1 MCGISGLV
9 YFNDIKVSHHIIS
22 DFNNQLKHR
31 GPDGHN
37 VWIDEE
43 LNIGL
48 GHRRLSILD
57 LSDHGSQPM
66 SFANERYWMVFN
78 GEVFNFIE
86 LRSELIQLGHSF
98 RSNSDSEVVLAAYVE
113 WGSACV
119 NKFNGMWAIAIVDQQ
134 KKELF
139 LSRDR
144 FGIKPFHYTNAN
156 GIFAFASESIAFNKL
171 HGFEKRIHRNNI
183 LHNIRNVYALEA
195 TGETIYENIQ
205 QLRAGHNATLDLKT
219 GVFKEYQW
227 WNTFDNQVDIP
238 TKYEDQITVFKD
250 LLEDA
255 TKIRMRSDVPLAS
268 ALSGGVDSSA
278 VYCMI
283 NHIMKGQDV
292 SRVPKDWQKAYNIGF
307 PGSIFDESHFAKQ
320 VIEYTGGEGRYLLP
334 DYSNLV
340 DDIIKTTLLFDSIYN
355 MPVYPMSMVYGKM
368 QEDGYKI
375 SMDGH
380 GVDEMMFGYKF
391 SIKNLYVD
399 AIKSGNKEQEKSI
412 RETYL
417 GMFSKEEHAAEVAS
431 LEALTKAKVLE
442 KATIFQRGIG
452 KIRRI
457 LRPKPAVSPSLL
469 SFLEQGEVPNLA
481 VNKPAGA
488 ISKGNSHLHDLFHG
502 SVLPTIL
509 RNFDRGAMQKSIEI
523 RMPFMDWRLVSY
535 VFSLPAESKL
545 GGGYTKRILRDSMK
559 GVMPESIRTRKLK
572 VGMSSPMP
580 KWFGNELKPFILD
593 ELNSD
598 SFQNND
604 LWNAKGILSFVEDRM
619 KNNSWTYE
627 ECIQFWPLFNAHILI
642 KNLNG

>member
-1 MCGISGLV
+1 
-9 YFNDIKVSHHIIS
+9 
-22 DFNNQLKHR
+22 
-31 GPDGHN
+31 
-37 VWIDEE
+37 
-43 LNIGL
+43 
-48 GHRRLSILD
+48 HRRLSILD
-57 LSDHGSQPM
+57 LSDNASQPM
-66 SFANERYWMVFN
+66 SFANGRYWMVYN
-78 GEVFNFIE
+78 GEVYNFIE
-86 LRSELIQLGHSF
+86 LRKELIQLGHSF
-98 RSNSDSEVVLAAYVE
+98 RSNSDSEVVLVAYIQ
-113 WGSACV
+113 WGADCV
-119 NKFNGMWAIAIVDQQ
+119 KKFNGMWAIAIVDQE

-156 GIFAFASESIAFNKL
+156 GIFAFASESIAFSKL

-183 LHNIRNVYALEA
+183 LHNIRDVYTLEA

-205 QLRAGHNATLDLKT
+205 QLRAGHNATLNLKT
-219 GVFKEYQW
+219 REFKEYQW
-227 WNTFDNQVDIP
+227 WNTLDNQVDVP
-238 TKYEDQITVFKD
+238 DKYEDQITIFRD
-250 LLEDA
+250 LLEDS

-283 NHIMKGQDV
+283 NNIMKGQDV
-292 SRVPKDWQKAYNIGF
+292 SRVPKDWQKAYNVGF

-340 DDIIKTTLLFDSIYN
+340 EDIVSSTILFDSIYN
-355 MPVYPMSMVYGKM
+355 MPIYPLSMVYGSM

-380 GVDEMMFGYKF
+380 GVDEMMFGYRG
-391 SIKNLYVD
+391 SIRSLYIEAVQN
-399 AIKSGNKEQEKSI
+399 GNQEQEESI
-412 RETYL
+412 GEMYL
-417 GMFSKEEHAAEVAS
+417 GMFPEEERAEQVAYLS
-431 LEALTKAKVLE
+431 VLGKPPTPQKANLL
-442 KATIFQRGIG
+442 QRGIG
-452 KIRRI
+452 KIGRM
-457 LRPKPAVSPSLL
+457 LKGTPAISPPLL
-469 SFLEQGEVPNLA
+469 SFLGEGEAPNLT
-481 VNKPAGA
+481 VNTPIKSM
-488 ISKGNSHLHDLFHG
+488 SKGNLHLHDLFHQ

-535 VFSLPAESKL
+535 VFSLPVESKL

-559 GVMPESIRTRKLK
+559 GIMPESILTRKLK

-580 KWFGNELKPFILD
+580 KWFGDELKPFILD
-593 ELNSD
+593 ELNSA

-604 LWNAKGILSFVEDRM
+604 LWKAKGVVSFVEDKM

-627 ECIQFWPLFNAHILI
+627 ECIQFWPLFNAHILT

>member
-9 YFNDIKVSHHIIS
+9 YFNDIKVSHNIIS

-66 SFANERYWMVFN
+66 SFANGRYWMVYN
-78 GEVFNFIE
+78 GEVYNFIE
-86 LRSELIQLGHSF
+86 LRKELIQLGHSF
-98 RSNSDSEVVLAAYVE
+98 RSNSDSEVVLAAYIE
-113 WGSACV
+113 WGHDCV
-119 NKFNGMWAIAIVDQQ
+119 KRFNGMWAIAIVDRQ

-205 QLRAGHNATLDLKT
+205 QLRAGHNAVLNLRT
-219 GVFKEYQW
+219 GEFKEYQW
-227 WNTFDNQVDIP
+227 WNTHENQVEIP
-238 TKYEDQITVFKD
+238 TKYEDQVTIFRE

-283 NHIMKGQDV
+283 NHIMKGQEV
-292 SRVPKDWQKAYNIGF
+292 SRVHEDWQKAYNVGF

-340 DDIIKTTLLFDSIYN
+340 NDIVTSTVLFDGIYN
-355 MPVYPMSMVYGKM
+355 MPVYPMSMVYGGM

-380 GVDEMMFGYKF
+380 GVDEMMFGYKV

-399 AIKSGNKEQEKSI
+399 AVQNGRHEQVKSI
-412 RETYL
+412 HETYL
-417 GMFSKEEHAAEVAS
+417 GMFPVEEHATQVAYLS
-431 LEALTKAKVLE
+431 NLTKPETLK
-442 KATIFQRGIG
+442 KASILQRGIG
-452 KIRRI
+452 KIGRMLKGTATVR
-457 LRPKPAVSPSLL
+457 PSLL
-469 SFLEQGEVPNLA
+469 SFLEKGEAPKFTA
-481 VNKPAGA
+481 KPPLDSM
-488 ISKGNSHLHDLFHG
+488 SKGNLHLHDLFHQ

-535 VFSLPAESKL
+535 VFSLPVESKL

-559 GVMPESIRTRKLK
+559 GIMPENIITRKLK

-580 KWFGNELKPFILD
+580 KWFGDELKPFILD
-593 ELNSD
+593 ELNSV
-598 SFQNND
+598 SFQNSD
-604 LWNAKGILSFVEDRM
+604 LWQAKGVLSFVEDKM

-627 ECIQFWPLFNAHILI
+627 ECIQFWPLFNAHILT

>member
-9 YFNDIKVSHHIIS
+9 YFNDIKVSHNIIS

-43 LNIGL
+43 LNMGL

-57 LSDHGSQPM
+57 LSDQGSQPM
-66 SFANERYWMVFN
+66 SFANERYWMVYN
-78 GEVFNFIE
+78 GEVYNFIE
-86 LRSELIQLGHSF
+86 LRQELTQLGHSF
-98 RSNSDSEVVLAAYVE
+98 RSESDSEVVLAAYIE
-113 WGSACV
+113 WGQDCV
-119 NKFNGMWAIAIVDQQ
+119 KRFNGMWAIAIVDRE

-144 FGIKPFHYTNAN
+144 FGIKPFHYTNTN
-156 GIFAFASESIAFNKL
+156 GVFAFASESIAFNKL
-171 HGFEKRIHRNNI
+171 HGFQKRIDRNNT
-183 LHNIRNVYALEA
+183 LYNIRNVYSLEA
-195 TGETIYENIQ
+195 TGETIYENIR
-205 QLRAGHNATLDLKT
+205 QLRAGHNATLNLNT
-219 GVFKEYQW
+219 GAFKEYQW
-227 WNTFDNQVDIP
+227 WNTLENNVDIP
-238 TKYEDQITVFKD
+238 TKYEDQVTVFRA

-283 NHIMKGQDV
+283 NHIMKGQAV
-292 SRVPKDWQKAYNIGF
+292 NRVHEDWQKAYNIGF

-320 VIEYTGGEGRYLLP
+320 VIEYTGGQGRYLLP

-340 DDIIKTTLLFDSIYN
+340 DDILTSTILFDGIYN
-355 MPVYPMSMVYGKM
+355 IPIYPMSMVYGGM
-368 QEDGYKI
+368 QGDGYKI

-380 GVDEMMFGYKF
+380 GVDEMMFGYKG
-391 SIKNLYVD
+391 SIKNLYIQAVQD
-399 AIKSGNKEQEKSI
+399 GNKEQEASI

-417 GMFSKEEHAAEVAS
+417 SMFPKEEHTAQVAALALLAKPPSLKKAS
-431 LEALTKAKVLE
+431 IL
-442 KATIFQRGIG
+442 QRGIG
-452 KIRRI
+452 KIGRMMKGSPN
-457 LRPKPAVSPSLL
+457 LSPSLL
-469 SFLEQGEVPNLA
+469 SFLEQGQAPKSI
-481 VNKPAGA
+481 VNTPMDS
-488 ISKGNSHLHDLFHG
+488 ISKGNLHLHELFHQ

-535 VFSLPAESKL
+535 VFSLPVESKL

-559 GVMPESIRTRKLK
+559 GIMPESILTRKLK

-580 KWFGNELKPFILD
+580 KWFGDELKPFILD
-593 ELNSD
+593 ELNSV
-598 SFQNND
+598 SFQNSD
-604 LWNAKGILSFVEDRM
+604 LWQAKGVLSFVEDKM

-627 ECIQFWPLFNAHILI
+627 ECIQFWPLFNAHILT
-642 KNLNG
+642 K

>member
-9 YFNDIKVSHHIIS
+9 YFNDIKVSHNIIS
-22 DFNNQLKHR
+22 DFNNQLRHR

-57 LSDHGSQPM
+57 LSENGSQPM
-66 SFANERYWMVFN
+66 SFANERYWMVYN

-86 LRSELIQLGHSF
+86 LRDELIQLGHSF

-183 LHNIRNVYALEA
+183 LHSIRNVYALEA
-195 TGETIYENIQ
+195 TGETIYEDIQ
-205 QLRAGHNATLDLKT
+205 QLRAGHNATLNLKT
-219 GVFKEYQW
+219 GAFKEYEW
-227 WNTFDNQVDIP
+227 WNTLDNRVDVP
-238 TKYEDQITVFKD
+238 TKYEDQITVFRE
-250 LLEDA
+250 LLENA

-283 NHIMKGQDV
+283 NHIMKEQEGG
-292 SRVPKDWQKAYNIGF
+292 RVPIDWQKAYNVGF
-307 PGSIFDESHFAKQ
+307 PGSIFDESRFAKQ

-340 DDIIKTTLLFDSIYN
+340 DDIVNTTVLFDSIYN

-391 SIKNLYVD
+391 SIKNLYVE
-399 AIKSGNKEQEKSI
+399 AILNGNKEQEKSI

-417 GMFSKEEHAAEVAS
+417 GMFPKEEHAVEIAS
-431 LEALTKAKVLE
+431 LSALVAEKTPKKASIL
-442 KATIFQRGIG
+442 QRGLG
-452 KIRRI
+452 KIGRMF
-457 LRPKPAVSPSLL
+457 KPAPTVSPSLL
-469 SFLEQGEVPNLA
+469 SFLEQGEAPSLRANT
-481 VNKPAGA
+481 PAKS
-488 ISKGNSHLHDLFHG
+488 ISRGNSHLNDLFHQ

-535 VFSLPAESKL
+535 VFSLPVESKL
-545 GGGYTKRILRDSMK
+545 GGGYTKRILRDSMR
-559 GVMPESIRTRKLK
+559 GIMPEGILTRKLK

-580 KWFGNELKPFILD
+580 KWFGNELKSFILD

-598 SFQNND
+598 SFQKND

-627 ECIQFWPLFNAHILI
+627 ECIEFWPLFNAHILI